1 MERTESSALNNLTR
15 LLEGPSSRLMNYVVL
30 PLLVLAVLL
39 LPPISLYD
47 RVINSGYTRITPELG
62 SITDPDGTQ
71 VTFPPEVLT
80 GGRTLARLVSV
91 PMANFL
97 AGDAGTDLRVAAESL
112 PDDLVPKSPLY
123 QILVRGEQPRG
134 TIITIPIPTD
144 AEPWETLSLYE
155 WNGTR
160 WRFVPSQL
168 ILEDQLIEARV
179 GYVPQSVMVMQVQA
193 RPAAIA
199 ADLGQGGVIPA
210 GAVDALSMVYAAGL
224 YLRGDGGFDGDPAI
238 LPRPAAGGTYA
249 VIPTL
254 RNWGEDGVVR
264 TDLFDN
270 LLIDPSMQLTQLTVI
285 EELAIS
291 NLWPGV
297 DIDYRGLDPNLQ
309 AEYNQFIKELADRL
323 HAQGKIL
330 SVRVE
335 PPRQV
340 SADRWDTYGYDWRT
354 LGQYVDALLI
364 PAPVDPKAWVP
375 GGQAEALLAW
385 ATGEVER
392 QKVHL
397 VLPARSVEQAGR
409 YLLLKSYSEAL
420 APLIGELIV
429 QQSVAEPGQQVTVQL
444 RRERQPTALTLD
456 ESVGMQTY
464 QYIDMQGYPRTIWLE
479 NAASL
484 SHKLRLISRYNLGG
498 VVLQSLLAS
507 DADPEIWQVARAF
520 QTGDLVERQ
529 SQLALAWRISNS
541 SGGELASDQRP
552 LNEDQFAIP
561 VPDQPGETVQIEA
574 VIVDNGRPV
583 LPQGQARLAVA
594 TRTPTPTPAPALAPT
609 PTPTPATSAVPQARF
624 NANVN
629 VREGP
634 GTVYPRITMAKPGE
648 VREIVGKNPD
658 GTWWQLCCYG
668 DKAGWVRADLVQV
681 IGSTANVPVA
691 KNIPEPP
698 SQSSGS
704 GSVTAAA
711 SGSAPSP
718 AGGGSFGYGVQAQV
732 WGGADLNF
740 VVNATK
746 GMGFNWVKFQLP
758 WKDFEGSPGAYGWG
772 ALDGVV
778 GALNAGG
785 LKVLASV
792 VKAPAWSRPSNTDLS
807 VEGPPADPGT
817 YANFVGQLAG
827 RYCGKINAIEV
838 WNEQNLDYEWGREP
852 LDPARYVQLLA
863 AAYRAIKAA
872 CPQTVVVSGALTP
885 TGAPPPVA
893 MDDFT
898 YLERMYQAGLKN
910 VSDAIGAHPSGFNV
924 APDIPW
930 EQACDFITRQG
941 SSYRGP
947 CNSPHHS
954 WSFRSTME
962 GYRNIMVKY
971 GDANK
976 RIWPTEFGW
985 ASGWVGAPGYE
996 YANDNTL
1003 EEQAQWTVRAYQMMK
1018 SWGFVGPAFLW
1029 NLNFRMTNPGTE
1041 LEQWGIVDR
1050 GGNPLPVY
1058 QALAAMPK

>member
-1 MERTESSALNNLTR
+1 MERTDTPVLKNLTH
-15 LLEGPSSRLMNYVVL
+15 LLEGPGSRLINYMVL
-30 PLLVLAVLL
+30 PLLVIAVLL

-47 RVINSGYTRITPELG
+47 RVVNNSYTRITPELG
-62 SITDPDGTQ
+62 SVTDPDGTQ

-80 GGRTLARLVSV
+80 GGRTLARIISV
-91 PMANFL
+91 PATDFL
-97 AGDAGTDLRVAAESL
+97 AGDAGADLRPAAESI
-112 PDDLVPKSPLY
+112 PDDLVPKSPFY
-123 QILVRGEQPRG
+123 QILIRGEPPRG
-134 TIITIPIPTD
+134 AIITIPIPTN

-155 WNGTR
+155 WDGTR

-179 GYVPQSVMVMQVQA
+179 GYVPRSVMVMQAQV

-199 ADLGQGGVIPA
+199 ADLGEGGTIPA
-210 GAVDALSMVYAAGL
+210 GAVDALSTVYAAGL
-224 YLRGDGGFDGDPAI
+224 YLRGDGGFDGDPAA
-238 LPRPAAGGTYA
+238 LPRPAATGTYA

-270 LLIDPSMQLTQLTVI
+270 LLIDPSMQLTQITVI
-285 EELAIS
+285 EELAVS

-323 HAQGKIL
+323 HAQGKTL

-354 LGQYVDALLI
+354 LGQYADALLI
-364 PAPVDPKAWVP
+364 PAPIDPKAWAP

-392 QKVHL
+392 HKVHL

-420 APLIGELIV
+420 APLIGEIIV
-429 QQSVAEPGQQVTVQL
+429 QQPVAEPGQQVTVRL

-464 QYIDMQGYPRTIWLE
+464 QYVDMQGYPRTIWLE

-484 SHKLRLISRYNLGG
+484 SHKLSLISRYNLGG
-498 VVLQSLLAS
+498 VVLQSLLAADS
-507 DADPEIWQVARAF
+507 DPEIWQVARAF
-520 QTGDLVERQ
+520 QAGELTERQ
-529 SQLALAWRISNS
+529 SQLALAWRVSS
-541 SGGELASDQRP
+541 PSGGELASDQRP
-552 LNEDQFAIP
+552 LNEDQFAVP
-561 VPDQPGETVQIEA
+561 VPDRPGETVQIEA
-574 VIVDNGRPV
+574 AIVDNGRPV
-583 LPQGQARLAVA
+583 LAQGQAALAVA
-594 TRTPTPTPAPALAPT
+594 TRTPTPTPVPAVAAT
-609 PTPTPATSAVPQARF
+609 PTPTPATSAAPQARF
-624 NANVN
+624 DANVN

-634 GTVYPRITMAKPGE
+634 GTVYNRIAVAKPGE

-658 GTWWQLCCYG
+658 GTWWQLCCYNG
-668 DKAGWVRADLVQV
+668 RNGWVRADLVQV

-698 SQSSGS
+698 QQSSGG
-704 GSVTAAA
+704 GSVTAAT
-711 SGSAPSP
+711 GGGAPP
-718 AGGGSFGYGVQAQV
+718 AGSGSFGYGVQAQV

-740 VVNATK
+740 VINATR

-778 GALNAGG
+778 GTLNAGG
-785 LKVLASV
+785 LKLLASV
-792 VKAPAWSRPSNTDLS
+792 VKAPAWARPPNTDLS

-872 CPQTVVVSGALTP
+872 CPQTIVVSGALTP

-924 APDIPW
+924 APDISW

-962 GYRNIMVKY
+962 GYRNIMVRY

-1058 QALAAMPK
+1058 SALAAMPK

>member
-1 MERTESSALNNLTR
+1 MERTEVPALSNLTR
-15 LLEGPSSRLMNYVVL
+15 WLEGPGSRLVNYVIL

-39 LPPISLYD
+39 SPPISLYD
-47 RVINSGYTRITPELG
+47 RVINSGYTRITPVLG
-62 SITDPDGTQ
+62 SVTDPDGTQ

-91 PMANFL
+91 PMADFL
-97 AGDAGTDLRVAAESL
+97 AGEAGADLRTAAEAI
-112 PDDLVPKSPLY
+112 PNDLVPKSPLY
-123 QILVRGEQPRG
+123 QILIRGEQPRG
-134 TIITIPIPTD
+134 AIITIPIPTD
-144 AEPWETLSLYE
+144 AEPWETLSVYE
-155 WNGTR
+155 WDDVR

-179 GYVPQSVMVMQVQA
+179 GYVPRSVMVMQAQV
-193 RPAAIA
+193 RPAALA
-199 ADLGQGGVIPA
+199 ADLNEGGMIPA
-210 GAVDALSMVYAAGL
+210 GAVDALSTVYAAGL
-224 YLRGDGGFDGDPAI
+224 YLRGDGGFDGDPAM
-238 LPRPAAGGTYA
+238 LPQPAAGGTYA

-309 AEYNQFIKELADRL
+309 AEYNQFIKGLADRL
-323 HAQGKIL
+323 HAQGKTL

-364 PAPVDPKAWVP
+364 PAPVDPKAWAP
-375 GGQAEALLAW
+375 GGQAEALLTW

-392 QKVHL
+392 SKIHL

-420 APLIGELIV
+420 APLIGEMIV
-429 QQSVAEPGQQVTVQL
+429 QQPVAEPGGQVTVQL

-464 QYIDMQGYPRTIWLE
+464 QYIDMQGYPRIIWLE

-484 SHKLRLISRYNLGG
+484 SHKLSLISRYNLGG
-498 VVLQSLLAS
+498 VVLQSLLAA

-520 QTGDLVERQ
+520 QMGDLVERQ
-529 SQLALAWRISNS
+529 SQLALVWRV
-541 SGGELASDQRP
+541 SGSAGEELASDQRS
-552 LNEDQFAIP
+552 LNDGQFAIS
-561 VPDQPGETVQIEA
+561 VPDRPGETVQIEA
-574 VIVDNGRPV
+574 AIVDNGRPV
-583 LPQGQARLAVA
+583 LPQGQTRLVIA
-594 TRTPTPTPAPALAPT
+594 THTPTPTPVPAAAAT
-609 PTPTPATSAVPQARF
+609 PTPTPATSGAPQARF
-624 NANVN
+624 DANVN
-629 VREGP
+629 IREGP
-634 GTVYPRITMAKPGE
+634 GTVYNRITVAKPGE

-668 DKAGWVRADLVQV
+668 DKFGWVRADLVQV

-698 SQSSGS
+698 QQPAGG
-704 GSVTAAA
+704 GSVTAATG
-711 SGSAPSP
+711 GSAPPP
-718 AGGGSFGYGVQAQV
+718 AGSGSFGYGVQAQV

-772 ALDGVV
+772 TLDGVV
-778 GALNAGG
+778 GTLNAGG
-785 LKVLASV
+785 LKILASV
-792 VKAPAWSRPSNTDLS
+792 VKAPAWSRPPNTDLS

-872 CPQTVVVSGALTP
+872 CPQTIVVSGALTP

-910 VSDAIGAHPSGFNV
+910 VSDAIGAHPSGYNV
-924 APDIPW
+924 APDVPW

-941 SSYRGP
+941 SSFRGP

-985 ASGWVGAPGYE
+985 ASGWVGTPGYE

-1003 EEQAQWTVRAYQMMK
+1003 EEQAQWTVRAYQIMK

-1058 QALAAMPK
+1058 NALAAMPK